1 MFFEV
6 SWCGIECGM
15 KGKRMRHLDR
25 NRKDSHRNLL
35 KISLKMDLRVGPT
48 LIFESGRRKV
58 GFAFCH
64 RRQDRSLKISRYT
77 FPLCARCTG
86 LWLGFVM
93 GLSLRVAGLH
103 TPLVFAVALMLP
115 LIADGLTQLVGFR
128 MSNNRLRLLS
138 GVLFGIATNMLFLWI
153 KL

>member
-1 MFFEV
+1 
-6 SWCGIECGM
+6 
-15 KGKRMRHLDR
+15 MRNLDW
-25 NRKDSHRNLL
+25 NRKESHRNLL
-35 KISLKMDLRVGPT
+35 KISLKMDLKAGPT
-48 LIFESGRRKV
+48 LVFESGRRKV

-77 FPLCARCTG
+77 LPLCARCTG

-103 TPLVFAVALMLP
+103 MPLLFALALMLP
-115 LIADGLTQLVGFR
+115 LIVDGLTQLVGFR
-128 MSNNRLRLLS
+128 MSNNQLRLIS
-138 GVLFGIATNMLFLWI
+138 GVLFGIATNMLFLWM

>member
-1 MFFEV
+1 VFFEV
-6 SWCGIECGM
+6 IWRGIECGM
-15 KGKRMRHLDR
+15 KGKKMRNLDW
-25 NRKDSHRNLL
+25 NRKESHRNLL
-35 KISLKMDLRVGPT
+35 KISLKMDLKAGPT
-48 LIFESGRRKV
+48 LVFESGRRKV

-77 FPLCARCTG
+77 LPLCARCTG

-103 TPLVFAVALMLP
+103 MPLLFALALMLP
-115 LIADGLTQLVGFR
+115 LIVDGLTQLVGFR
-128 MSNNRLRLLS
+128 MSNNQLRLIS
-138 GVLFGIATNMLFLWI
+138 GVLFGIATNMLFLWM